1 MPIFANVTVKINKE
15 MTDRSMQEIE
25 EMKGAKYIN
34 PYTDFGF
41 KKLFG
46 TPLNKDL
53 LISFLNSL
61 FDGKEVVQ
69 DLTYL
74 NGENLGN
81 GYGDCRAIFDVYCE
95 NKQGETFIVEMQKAE
110 QQFFKDRSV
119 FYSTFPI
126 QNQGKKGIWDFKLK
140 GVYTIGIL
148 DFVFPDHEYP
158 QDSLRHEVKLVDVDD
173 KHVFYDKLT
182 FLYLEMPKF
191 TKGEEELKTLY
202 DKWLFVLHN
211 LSRLMKRPATLQEH
225 IFTRLFEQ
233 AEIARY
239 TPEERQDYEDSLKV
253 YRDMKNVL
261 DTAELRGREKG
272 RKEGR
277 REGRKEGIEQGTFE
291 ERRKNAKAMKALGLP
306 LETIVKVTGM
316 SADDIDKL

>member
-1 MPIFANVTVKINKE
+1 
-15 MTDRSMQEIE
+15 MTERSMQEIE
-25 EMKGAKYIN
+25 EMNGAKYIN

-61 FDGKEVVQ
+61 FDGKEVVR

-74 NGENLGN
+74 NGESLGN
-81 GYGDCRAIFDVYCE
+81 GYGDRRAIFDVYCE
-95 NKQGETFIVEMQKAE
+95 NEQGETFIVEMQKAE

-126 QNQGKKGIWDFKLK
+126 QNQGKKGIWNFKLK

-148 DFVFPDHEYP
+148 DFVFPNHEYP

-211 LSRLMKRPATLQEH
+211 LSRLMKRPATLQER

-261 DTAELRGREKG
+261 DTAELRGLEKG

-291 ERRKNAKAMKALGLP
+291 ERRKNAKAMNALGLP

>member
-1 MPIFANVTVKINKE
+1 
-15 MTDRSMQEIE
+15 MTNRSIQDIE
-25 EMKGAKYIN
+25 EMGGAKYIN

-61 FDGKEVVQ
+61 FEGKEVIN

-81 GYGDCRAIFDVYCE
+81 SYGDRRAIFDVYCE
-95 NKQGETFIVEMQKAE
+95 NEKGETFIVEMQKAE

-140 GVYTIGIL
+140 GVYTVGIL
-148 DFVFPDHEYP
+148 DFVFPDNEYP
-158 QDSLRHEVKLVDVDD
+158 KDSLRHEVKLVDVDD

-191 TKGEEELKTLY
+191 TKKEEELK
-202 DKWLFVLHN
+202 
-211 LSRLMKRPATLQEH
+211 
-225 IFTRLFEQ
+225 Q

-261 DTAELRGREKG
+261 DTAELKGMKKGMEQGMKKGMEQGMKKGMEQGMKKGMEQGMEK
-272 RKEGR
+272 
-277 REGRKEGIEQGTFE
+277 GIEQGASD
-291 ERRKNAKAMKALGLP
+291 ERKKNAKAMKTLGLP
-306 LETIVKVTGM
+306 LEAIAKVTGM
-316 SADDIDKL
+316 PIDDIEKL

>member
-1 MPIFANVTVKINKE
+1 

-25 EMKGAKYIN
+25 EMQGAKYIN

-61 FDGKEVVQ
+61 FKGREVVR

-81 GYGDCRAIFDVYCE
+81 GYGDRRAIFDVYCE
-95 NKQGETFIVEMQKAE
+95 NEQGETFIVEMQKAE
-110 QQFFKDRSV
+110 QQFFKDRSI
-119 FYSTFPI
+119 FYSTFAI
-126 QNQGKKGIWDFKLK
+126 QNQGKKGIWDFNLK
-140 GVYTIGIL
+140 GVYTVGIL

-158 QDSLRHEVKLVDVDD
+158 KDSLRHEVKLVDVDE

-191 TKGEEELKTLY
+191 SKKEDELKTMY

-211 LSRLMKRPATLQEH
+211 LSRLMKRPAALQER

-233 AEIARY
+233 AEIALY

-261 DTAELRGREKG
+261 DTAELKGMKKGMKKGLEKGLEKG
-272 RKEGR
+272 RKEGL
-277 REGRKEGIEQGTFE
+277 KKGIEQGSFE
-291 ERRKNAKAMKALGLP
+291 ERRKNARAMKDLGLP
-306 LETIVKVTGM
+306 LETIAKVTGM
-316 SADDIDKL
+316 TADDIEKI

>member
-1 MPIFANVTVKINKE
+1 
-15 MTDRSMQEIE
+15 MTDRSIREIE
-25 EMKGAKYIN
+25 EMGEGKFIN

-46 TPLNKDL
+46 TPLNKEL

-61 FDGKEVVQ
+61 FDKKEEVK

-81 GYGDCRAIFDVYCE
+81 GYGDRRAIFDVYCE
-95 NKQGETFIVEMQKAE
+95 NEQGETFIVEMQKAE

-126 QNQGKKGIWDFKLK
+126 QNQGKKGVWDFRLK
-140 GVYTIGIL
+140 GVYTVGIL
-148 DFVFPDHEYP
+148 DFVFPDNEYP
-158 QDSLRHEVKLVDVDD
+158 KDSLRHEVKLVDVDD

-191 TKGEEELKTLY
+191 TKKEEELETMY
-202 DKWLFVLHN
+202 DKWLYVLHN
-211 LSRLMKRPATLQEH
+211 LSRLMERPAALQEYV
-225 IFTRLFEQ
+225 FKRLFDQ
-233 AEIARY
+233 AEIAKY
-239 TPEERQDYEDSLKV
+239 SPEERQDYEDSLRV

-261 DTAELRGREKG
+261 DTAELKG
-272 RKEGR
+272 LKKGIKQGLEQGIKQGL
-277 REGRKEGIEQGTFE
+277 EQGIEQGALE
-291 ERRKNAKAMKALGLP
+291 EKRKNAKAMKVLGLP
-306 LETIVKVTGM
+306 LETIARVTGM
-316 SADDIDKL
+316 SAEDIAKL

>member
-1 MPIFANVTVKINKE
+1 
-15 MTDRSMQEIE
+15 MTERSMQEIE
-25 EMKGAKYIN
+25 EMNGAKYIN

-61 FDGKEVVQ
+61 FDGKEVVR

-74 NGENLGN
+74 NGESLGN
-81 GYGDCRAIFDVYCE
+81 GYGDRRAIFDVYCE
-95 NKQGETFIVEMQKAE
+95 NEQGETFIVEMQKAE

-126 QNQGKKGIWDFKLK
+126 QNQGKKGIWNFKLK

-148 DFVFPDHEYP
+148 DFVFPNHEYP

-211 LSRLMKRPATLQEH
+211 LSRLMKRPATLQER

-261 DTAELRGREKG
+261 DTAELRGLEKG
-272 RKEGR
+272 RREGR

-291 ERRKNAKAMKALGLP
+291 ERRKNAKAMKALSLP

>member
-1 MPIFANVTVKINKE
+1 
-15 MTDRSMQEIE
+15 MTERSMQEIE
-25 EMKGAKYIN
+25 EMNGAKYIN

-61 FDGKEVVQ
+61 FDGKEVVR

-74 NGENLGN
+74 NGESLGN
-81 GYGDCRAIFDVYCE
+81 GYGDRRAIFDVYCE
-95 NKQGETFIVEMQKAE
+95 NEQGETFIVEMQKAE

-126 QNQGKKGIWDFKLK
+126 QNQGKKGIWNFKLK

-148 DFVFPDHEYP
+148 DFVFPNHEYP

-211 LSRLMKRPATLQEH
+211 LSRLMKRPAALQER

-261 DTAELRGREKG
+261 DTAELRGLEKG

>member
-1 MPIFANVTVKINKE
+1 
-15 MTDRSMQEIE
+15 MQEIE
-25 EMKGAKYIN
+25 EMNGAKYIN

-61 FDGKEVVQ
+61 FDGKEVVR

-74 NGENLGN
+74 NGESLGN
-81 GYGDCRAIFDVYCE
+81 GYGDRRAIFDVYCE
-95 NKQGETFIVEMQKAE
+95 NEQGETFIVEMQKAE

-126 QNQGKKGIWDFKLK
+126 QNQGKKGIWNFKLK

-148 DFVFPDHEYP
+148 DFVFPNHEYP

-211 LSRLMKRPATLQEH
+211 LSRLMKRPATLQER

-261 DTAELRGREKG
+261 DTAELRGLEKG

>member
-1 MPIFANVTVKINKE
+1 
-15 MTDRSMQEIE
+15 MQEIE
-25 EMKGAKYIN
+25 EMNGAKYIN

-61 FDGKEVVQ
+61 FDGKEVVR

-74 NGENLGN
+74 NGESLGN
-81 GYGDCRAIFDVYCE
+81 GYGDRRAIFDVYCE
-95 NKQGETFIVEMQKAE
+95 NEQGETFIVEMQKAE

-126 QNQGKKGIWDFKLK
+126 QNQGKKGIWNFKLK

-148 DFVFPDHEYP
+148 DFVFPNHEYP

-173 KHVFYDKLT
+173 KHIFYDKLT

-211 LSRLMKRPATLQEH
+211 LSRLMKRPATLQER

-261 DTAELRGREKG
+261 DTAELRGLEKG

-291 ERRKNAKAMKALGLP
+291 ERRKNAKAMKALSLP

>member
-1 MPIFANVTVKINKE
+1 
-15 MTDRSMQEIE
+15 MTEQSLHDIE
-25 EMKGAKYIN
+25 EMTGAKYIN

-61 FDGKEVVQ
+61 FEGKEVVR

-81 GYGDCRAIFDVYCE
+81 GYGDRRAIFDVYCE
-95 NKQGETFIVEMQKAE
+95 NEQGETFIVEMQKAE

-119 FYSTFPI
+119 FYSTSAI
-126 QNQGKKGIWDFKLK
+126 QNQGKKGIWDFNLK

-148 DFVFPDHEYP
+148 DFVFPNNEYP
-158 QDSLRHEVKLVDVDD
+158 ADSLRHEVKLVDVED

-191 TKGEEELKTLY
+191 TKTETELETMY

-211 LSRLMKRPATLQEH
+211 LSRLMKRPAALQERV
-225 IFTRLFEQ
+225 FTRLFEQ

-239 TPEERQDYEDSLKV
+239 TPEERLDYEDSLKV
-253 YRDMKNVL
+253 YRDLKNVL
-261 DTAELRGREKG
+261 DTAELKGLRKGIAQGRA
-272 RKEGR
+272 EGVASVAR
-277 REGRKEGIEQGTFE
+277 S
-291 ERRKNAKAMKALGLP
+291 MKAKGMDAA
-306 LETIVKVTGM
+306 TISELTGI
-316 SADDIDKL
+316 DIDEVRKL

>member
-1 MPIFANVTVKINKE
+1 
-15 MTDRSMQEIE
+15 MTERSMQEIE
-25 EMKGAKYIN
+25 EMNGAKYIN

-61 FDGKEVVQ
+61 FDGKEVVR

-74 NGENLGN
+74 NGESLGN
-81 GYGDCRAIFDVYCE
+81 GYGDRRAIFDVYCE
-95 NKQGETFIVEMQKAE
+95 NEQGETFIVEMQKAE

-126 QNQGKKGIWDFKLK
+126 QNQGKKGIWNFKLK

-148 DFVFPDHEYP
+148 DFVFPNHEYP

-211 LSRLMKRPATLQEH
+211 LSRLMKRPATLQER

>member
-61 FDGKEVVQ
+61 FDGKEVVR

-81 GYGDCRAIFDVYCE
+81 GYGDRRAIFDVYCE
-95 NKQGETFIVEMQKAE
+95 NEQGETFIVEMQKAE

-148 DFVFPDHEYP
+148 DFVFPNHEYP

-191 TKGEEELKTLY
+191 TKKEDELETMF

-211 LSRLMKRPATLQEH
+211 LSRLMKHPAALQER
-225 IFTRLFEQ
+225 IFKRLFEQ

-239 TPEERQDYEDSLKV
+239 TPEERQDYEDSLKA

-261 DTAELRGREKG
+261 DTAELRGLEKG
-272 RKEGR
+272 RK
-277 REGRKEGIEQGTFE
+277 EGRKEGIEQGTFE

>member
-1 MPIFANVTVKINKE
+1 
-15 MTDRSMQEIE
+15 MTERSMQEIE
-25 EMKGAKYIN
+25 EMNGAKYIN

-61 FDGKEVVQ
+61 FDGKEVVR

-74 NGENLGN
+74 NGESLGN
-81 GYGDCRAIFDVYCE
+81 GYGDRRAIFDVYCE
-95 NKQGETFIVEMQKAE
+95 NEQGETFIVEMQKAE

-126 QNQGKKGIWDFKLK
+126 QNQGKKGIWNFKLK

-148 DFVFPDHEYP
+148 DFVFPNHEYP

-211 LSRLMKRPATLQEH
+211 LSRLMKRPATLQER

-261 DTAELRGREKG
+261 DTAELRGLEKG
-272 RKEGR
+272 RKEGRREGR

>member
-1 MPIFANVTVKINKE
+1 

-25 EMKGAKYIN
+25 EMQGAKYIN

-61 FDGKEVVQ
+61 FKGREVVR

-81 GYGDCRAIFDVYCE
+81 GYGDRRAIFDVYCE
-95 NKQGETFIVEMQKAE
+95 NEQGETFIVEMQKAE
-110 QQFFKDRSV
+110 QQFFKDRSI
-119 FYSTFPI
+119 FYSTFAI
-126 QNQGKKGIWDFKLK
+126 QNQGKKGIWDFNLK
-140 GVYTIGIL
+140 GVYTVGIL

-158 QDSLRHEVKLVDVDD
+158 KDSLRHEVKLVDVDD

-191 TKGEEELKTLY
+191 SKKEDELKTMY

-211 LSRLMKRPATLQEH
+211 LSRLMKRPAALQER

-233 AEIARY
+233 AEIALY

-261 DTAELRGREKG
+261 DTAELKGMKKGMKKGLEKGLEKG
-272 RKEGR
+272 RKEGL
-277 REGRKEGIEQGTFE
+277 KKGIEQGSFE
-291 ERRKNAKAMKALGLP
+291 ERRKNARAMKDLGLP
-306 LETIVKVTGM
+306 LETIAKVTGM
-316 SADDIDKL
+316 TADDIEKI

>member
-1 MPIFANVTVKINKE
+1 M
-15 MTDRSMQEIE
+15 
-25 EMKGAKYIN
+25 
-34 PYTDFGF
+34 
-41 KKLFG
+41 
-46 TPLNKDL
+46 
-53 LISFLNSL
+53 
-61 FDGKEVVQ
+61 
-69 DLTYL
+69 
-74 NGENLGN
+74 
-81 GYGDCRAIFDVYCE
+81 
-95 NKQGETFIVEMQKAE
+95 
-110 QQFFKDRSV
+110 
-119 FYSTFPI
+119 
-126 QNQGKKGIWDFKLK
+126 
-140 GVYTIGIL
+140 
-148 DFVFPDHEYP
+148 
-158 QDSLRHEVKLVDVDD
+158 KLVDVDD

-191 TKGEEELKTLY
+191 TKGEEELKTMY

-211 LSRLMKRPATLQEH
+211 LSRLMKRPAALQER

-261 DTAELRGREKG
+261 DTAELRGLEKGRKEG

-306 LETIVKVTGM
+306 LEQ
-316 SADDIDKL
+316 S

>member
-1 MPIFANVTVKINKE
+1 

-61 FDGKEVVQ
+61 FDGKEVVR

-81 GYGDCRAIFDVYCE
+81 GYGDRRAIFDVYCE
-95 NKQGETFIVEMQKAE
+95 NEQGETFIVEMQKAE

-126 QNQGKKGIWDFKLK
+126 QNQGKKGIWNFKLK

-191 TKGEEELKTLY
+191 TKGEEELKTMY

-211 LSRLMKRPATLQEH
+211 LSRLMKRPAALQER

-261 DTAELRGREKG
+261 DTAELRGLEKG

>member
-1 MPIFANVTVKINKE
+1 MQKKPLNRQE

-25 EMKGAKYIN
+25 EMNGAKYIN

-61 FDGKEVVQ
+61 FDGKEVVR

-74 NGENLGN
+74 NGESLGN
-81 GYGDCRAIFDVYCE
+81 SYGDRRAIFDVYCE
-95 NKQGETFIVEMQKAE
+95 NEQGETFIVEMQKAE

-126 QNQGKKGIWDFKLK
+126 QNQGKKGIWNFKLK
-140 GVYTIGIL
+140 GVYTVGIL
-148 DFVFPDHEYP
+148 DFVFPNHEYP

-191 TKGEEELKTLY
+191 TKGEDELETMF

-211 LSRLMKRPATLQEH
+211 LSRLMKRPAALQER

-233 AEIARY
+233 AEIAKY

-261 DTAELRGREKG
+261 DTAELRGLEKG

>member
-1 MPIFANVTVKINKE
+1 
-15 MTDRSMQEIE
+15 MTERSMQEIE
-25 EMKGAKYIN
+25 EMNGAKYIN

-61 FDGKEVVQ
+61 FDGKEVVR

-74 NGENLGN
+74 NGESLGN
-81 GYGDCRAIFDVYCE
+81 GYGDRRAIFDVYCE
-95 NKQGETFIVEMQKAE
+95 NEQGETFIVEMQKAE

-148 DFVFPDHEYP
+148 DFVFPNHEYP

-211 LSRLMKRPATLQEH
+211 LSRLMKRPATLQER

-261 DTAELRGREKG
+261 DTAELRGLEKG

-291 ERRKNAKAMKALGLP
+291 ERRKNAKAMKALSLP

>member
-1 MPIFANVTVKINKE
+1 
-15 MTDRSMQEIE
+15 MQEIE
-25 EMKGAKYIN
+25 EMNGAKYIN

-61 FDGKEVVQ
+61 FDGKEVVR

-81 GYGDCRAIFDVYCE
+81 GYGDRRAIFDVYCE
-95 NKQGETFIVEMQKAE
+95 NEQGETFIVEMQKAE

-126 QNQGKKGIWDFKLK
+126 QNQGKKGIWNFNLK
-140 GVYTIGIL
+140 GVYTVGIL

-158 QDSLRHEVKLVDVDD
+158 KDSLRHEVKLVDIDD

-191 TKGEEELKTLY
+191 TKGENELTTMY

-211 LSRLMKRPATLQEH
+211 LSRLMKRPAALQER

-261 DTAELRGREKG
+261 DTAELRGLEKG
-272 RKEGR
+272 WKEGR
-277 REGRKEGIEQGTFE
+277 KEGRKEGIEQGTFE

-316 SADDIDKL
+316 SADDIAKL